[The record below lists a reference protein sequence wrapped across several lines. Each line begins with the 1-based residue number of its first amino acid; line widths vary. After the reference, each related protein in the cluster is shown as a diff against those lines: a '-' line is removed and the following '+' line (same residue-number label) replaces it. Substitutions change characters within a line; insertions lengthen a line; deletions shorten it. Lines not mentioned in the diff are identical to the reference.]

1 MERLENRMAFDD
13 LNELKNS
20 AETCRNGDSYVKL
33 DDVIDYLSVI
43 DDKLSDIKGEL
54 ESAQLSDVVD
64 ILESTNNDLHS
75 LKDLCYG

>member
-33 DDVIDYLSVI
+33 DDVTDYLSVI
-43 DDKLSDIKGEL
+43 DDKLTDIKSEL
-54 ESAQLSDVVD
+54 DSAELSDVVD
-64 ILESTNNDLHS
+64 ILASADSYLYS